1 MGVFGTPSKFMYYI
15 SKQINDKGVLVQQ
28 HKISG
33 GPKHDYENQNRNGYM
48 KLNMKTPK
56 FLFWSNLTSNK
67 ALHTSHLIKNIR
79 TYWDG
84 DSCDFYLHHHII
96 KRKQIISLN
105 KPSKES
111 VIPKHTS
118 YRVIPNHIDLKSK
131 LERKISISL
140 KALRSK

>member
-56 FLFWSNLTSNK
+56 FLF
-67 ALHTSHLIKNIR
+67 
-79 TYWDG
+79 
-84 DSCDFYLHHHII
+84 
-96 KRKQIISLN
+96 
-105 KPSKES
+105 
-111 VIPKHTS
+111 
-118 YRVIPNHIDLKSK
+118 
-131 LERKISISL
+131 
-140 KALRSK
+140 